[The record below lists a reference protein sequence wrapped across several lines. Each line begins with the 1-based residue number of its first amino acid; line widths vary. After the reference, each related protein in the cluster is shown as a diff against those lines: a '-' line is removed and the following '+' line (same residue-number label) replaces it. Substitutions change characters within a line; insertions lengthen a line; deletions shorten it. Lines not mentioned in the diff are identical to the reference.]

1 MERLLNGMP
10 EWQKNL
16 TENIILTVYNLA
28 LEIGT
33 DNLEEEIIGWL
44 ENIEE
49 RDKCFSAYPAI
60 KKRYYEKVGCSEE
73 KEA

>member
-1 MERLLNGMP
+1 MEELLSGMP

-28 LEIGT
+28 LEVGA
-33 DNLEEEIIGWL
+33 DNLEESIMEWL
-44 ENIEE
+44 ESNEE